1 MKINIRTRNIKN
13 KDHNEEEEEESSS
26 SGRYINRE
34 VTYPNSK
41 YEKQEKGNQNFNG
54 CVDCFCPCLTDI
66 LINIK
71 FLIYITS
78 VCIVLFIPA
87 IATSFQYTKPY
98 KDLREEILDSDKYK
112 DKNYKYIKFW
122 CGIIPWDIAF
132 LIVTP
137 VVLILYLIY
146 LIINIIFYKSIYILE
161 NKTGTI
167 YKTILFI
174 YYLFYIIFK
183 ILTTFN
189 TFMFNYALV
198 VTVICPSI
206 AGLKYLSTV
215 SSMESNAENDWLDQR
230 LKSSFHVAILFLIL
244 IGMFCLLSSKKLIIL
259 LLDMKYEEDDINKY
273 INVGRIKN
281 TKMKIRGKDL
291 DIDVKTNKSVYIKD
305 SNDKIITFKQIF
317 INNVTKEYIYIKIDN
332 RSIEDQLSIAD
343 WDNPKVDYIV
353 DILEYLCNTVYLLL
367 SLSIITLVFYA
378 KNEKGYETLKT
389 DIQNK
394 TIRIKLGAIYK
405 VYGNFE
411 YRFTLSRFIFY
422 LVILI
427 ILFLIKIKRILSGG
441 FSNYATLIMTYIF
454 SILFTLI
461 NAVFLIINLILTIFS
476 LLCILADYDIRKNE
490 YYKGTFYDY
499 FFLKYIFVIDL
510 IINILI
516 TVDIIF
522 ILKNSFAFFE
532 KINGIKNDYIKINKK
547 PNGDGEKDAED
558 KSDKDGEKKYIYVGH
573 DMEKYILSEYII
585 DGYPRYLL
593 YVLNKVNRMKE
604 SKDDINFDINSKNNM
619 KIKQNM
625 DESY

>member
-26 SGRYINRE
+26 SGRYMNRE
-34 VTYPNSK
+34 VTYQNSR

-71 FLIYITS
+71 CLLCITS
-78 VCIVLFIPA
+78 VCIILVIPA

-98 KDLREEILDSDKYK
+98 KDLREVILDSDKYK

-122 CGIIPWDIAF
+122 CGIIPWDASF
-132 LIVTP
+132 LIVIP

-146 LIINIIFYKSIYILE
+146 LIINFIFYKSIYKLE

-167 YKTILFI
+167 YKAILFI

-183 ILTTFN
+183 LLTTFN
-189 TFMFNYALV
+189 TFLFNYALV

-206 AGLKYLSTV
+206 ASMKYLSTV

-230 LKSSFHVAILFLIL
+230 LKSAFHVAILFLIL

-259 LLDMKYEEDDINKY
+259 LLDMKYEEDDSNKY

-281 TKMKIRGKDL
+281 TTMKIRGKDL

-305 SNDKIITFKQIF
+305 SNDKIITFKHIF
-317 INNVTKEYIYIKIDN
+317 INHVTKEYIYIKIDN

-394 TIRIKLGAIYK
+394 TIKVKLGAIYK
-405 VYGNFE
+405 IYGNFE
-411 YRFTLSRFIFY
+411 YRFTLTRFIFY

-427 ILFLIKIKRILSGG
+427 ILFLIKIKRIISGG
-441 FSNYATLIMTYIF
+441 FNNYAILIMTYIF

-461 NAVFLIINLILTIFS
+461 NAVFFIINFILTIFS

-516 TVDIIF
+516 CVDIIL
-522 ILKNSFAFFE
+522 ILKNSFTFFE
-532 KINGIKNDYIKINKK
+532 KINGIKNDYIKINKTQ
-547 PNGDGEKDAED
+547 NRDGEKDAED
-558 KSDKDGEKKYIYVGH
+558 KSDKNNEKKYIYVGH

-593 YVLNKVNRMKE
+593 YVLNKVNRMNEK
-604 SKDDINFDINSKNNM
+604 KDDENFDINSKNNM
-619 KIKQNM
+619 KIKENM